1 MQEIDAQGLKA
12 LLLAGDARETV
23 FAPNSGNAGDSLI
36 AEATYQFFDRI
47 GLAYSPV
54 TLNDRLS
61 KPSRVIIGGG
71 GNLVMPYHNVS
82 SFIAVNLDRCE
93 ELIILPHSIRGHE
106 DVLARLDERC
116 TIICREQRS
125 FDFTLA
131 AAPRAKVLLGHDM
144 ALLWNREETRRRASR
159 ALTTHPFDGA
169 FQLRNLKLWVR
180 DLQHRGKVKDG
191 TLNAFREDVESLGA
205 PLPPDNVDLSHVFAT
220 DSMASHYSARAVDAL
235 VRFLDRAERV
245 RTDRLHI
252 AILSTLLGKTV
263 EMHDNNYGKN
273 RSVYDRS
280 LAGRFSNV
288 TFSD

>member
-1 MQEIDAQGLKA
+1 MPEIDAEGLKG
-12 LLLAGDARETV
+12 LLLTGEARDTV
-23 FAPNSGNAGDSLI
+23 FVPNSGNAGDSLI
-36 AEATYQFFDRI
+36 AEASYQFFDRI
-47 GLAYSPV
+47 GLAYSTA
-54 TLNDRLS
+54 TLKDRLI
-61 KPSRVIIGGG
+61 KPARVIIGGG

-82 SFIAVNLDRCE
+82 SFIATNLDHCE

-125 FDFTLA
+125 FDFTVT

-144 ALLWNREETRRRASR
+144 ALLWNREETRHRASR
-159 ALTTHPFDGA
+159 ALIAHPLDTA
-169 FQLRNLKLWVR
+169 FQTRNLKLWIR
-180 DLQHRGKVKDG
+180 DLQHRAKVKDG

-205 PLPPDNVDLSHVFAT
+205 ALPPDNVDLSHVFAT
-220 DSMASHYSARAVDAL
+220 DSMTAPYSARAVDAL

-273 RSVYDRS
+273 RSVFDRS

-288 TFSD
+288 TFFD